1 MFLSLNFWIY
11 YMTGFIL
18 AIIFLIM
25 FAFKLTEKSEYILKT
40 IKSGKDPTDD
50 KRIEAYKFIII
61 VGIFSYISI
70 FILFILTI
78 FIDTIVEII
87 DDTIQNNPEHFKD
100 N

>member
-25 FAFKLTEKSEYILKT
+25 FAFKLVEKSEYILKT
-40 IKSGKDPTDD
+40 IKSGNNPTDD